1 MKKKIILLILISLS
15 ISGLIFAYSKGML
28 PGMYDKNS
36 GKRPYDYP
44 GSKWKC
50 EELQME
56 VEVPEDFIEEKDAR
70 LYGTMID
77 NNEEIRVG
85 SYVSPVYDV
94 PTDKSEFDV
103 HIKLAHHNLAR
114 GLYRVGFNIGHK
126 EIAYGLRDYDVV
138 HPVLLMEV
146 VNSTKDT
153 PIVLWQK
160 QWGSTNYHDAEIV
173 IE

>member
-1 MKKKIILLILISLS
+1 MISSKHRPHPTNRELEFVRASIVNDNEHLATDEKLHFILHVKKNDPTIKKFTI
-15 ISGLIFAYSKGML
+15 GL
-28 PGMYDKNS
+28 
-36 GKRPYDYP
+36 
-44 GSKWKC
+44 
-50 EELQME
+50 
-56 VEVPEDFIEEKDAR
+56 
-70 LYGTMID
+70 MID

-103 HIKLAHHNLAR
+103 HIRLAHHNLAR
-114 GLYRVGFNIGHK
+114 GLYRVGFNIVHK